1 MKTCFHCT
9 RLYYFPAGKPGPA
22 SEFGGEKRLQA
33 PPLGH
38 QSESELPLLVCQ
50 MPAKRVHIVGFNH
63 STTLYERARERE
75 RWGQCAQNCLCYCP
89 LIFGTSIVKLWKCYK
104 YKSIFCKRQTF
115 ELRIYTQFARTKKRL
130 LHKPLFNNI
139 IYTLD

>member
-50 MPAKRVHIVGFNH
+50 MPAKRVHIAGFNH
-63 STTLYERARERE
+63 STTLYERARERD
-75 RWGQCAQNCLCYCP
+75 GDN
-89 LIFGTSIVKLWKCYK
+89 V
-104 YKSIFCKRQTF
+104 
-115 ELRIYTQFARTKKRL
+115 LRIAFVIVRL
-130 LHKPLFNNI
+130 FLGRP
-139 IYTLD
+139 Y